1 MFKGSQL
8 SGEKQKIRSKI
19 AVKNHSLPIDKR
31 IGNFNEVNLGYLKLE
46 EIQEECE
53 RCFQCFKNKDPEEKP
68 PPCMEF
74 CPTHCNSRE
83 IIKNVME
90 NDIDSALKIIYEH
103 YPFPRSV
110 ERVCPGYCQ
119 LHCTAGKKGN
129 PIQIPLIKR
138 FLADNFG
145 PSKDYFERKA
155 DTGKKV
161 AIIGSGPLSLTT
173 AYYLRKYG
181 ISVTV
186 YEKTGSLGGMMAF
199 EIPEFRLP
207 RNILN
212 DEISNIKKLG
222 IKFILS
228 KSISNDFTCEHL
240 FDLGYDIVVIGIGT
254 HKPRRM
260 DIPGKDSSR
269 VLQGLTF
276 LRNFHL
282 NNQIP
287 NLQGRKVVVIGG
299 GSTAT
304 DAARVSKRL
313 GADVSVLYRREKQQ
327 MPAGKHEIQ
336 DTEDEGIP
344 ISFLVSPI
352 EYVCTE
358 DELQGA
364 VCQKVE
370 LGEIDQSGRP
380 TPILIEDSNFQVEA
394 DFIIEAIGQKPDL
407 NGFDTEK
414 LKTSKADTIIVNK
427 RFITSISDVLAGGDC
442 VTGSKSVVEAVAHGK
457 IIAEQIKSIFAK
469 EQKNDCMKLEVCDD

>member
-1 MFKGSQL
+1 L
-8 SGEKQKIRSKI
+8 SEEKQKIRSKN
-19 AVKNHSLPIDKR
+19 AVKNHSLLTNKR

-46 EIQEECE
+46 EVQEECE

-83 IIKNVME
+83 IIKNVMD
-90 NDIDSALKIIYEH
+90 NDIDRALKIIYEH

-119 LHCTAGKKGN
+119 LHCTAGKKGD

-138 FLADNFG
+138 FLADYYG
-145 PSKDYFERKA
+145 PSKDYFDCKA
-155 DTGKKV
+155 DIGKKV
-161 AIIGSGPLSLTT
+161 AIIGSGPLGLTT

-212 DEISNIKKLG
+212 GEISNMKNLG
-222 IKFILS
+222 IKFILNQ
-228 KSISNDFTCEHL
+228 SINKLFTCEHL

-254 HKPRRM
+254 HKPTRIN
-260 DIPGKDSSR
+260 IPGEDSNR

-282 NNQIP
+282 SNQIP
-287 NLQGRKVVVIGG
+287 NLYGRKVVVIGG

-313 GADVSVLYRREKQQ
+313 GAEVSILYRREKQQ

-344 ISFLVSPI
+344 ISFLATPI

-364 VCQKVE
+364 ICQKVE
-370 LGEIDQSGRP
+370 LGEVDQSGRP
-380 TPILIEDSNFQVEA
+380 TPIPIDNSNFQIEA
-394 DFIIEAIGQKPDL
+394 DFIIEAIGQRPDL

-414 LKTSKADTIIVNK
+414 LKTSKSDTIIVDKN
-427 RFITSISDVLAGGDC
+427 FVTSISDVLAGGDC

-457 IIAEQIKSIFAK
+457 IIANQINSIL
-469 EQKNDCMKLEVCDD
+469 MKDQQ